1 MRFEL
6 AGRCDPTAVRLALV
20 ACRAPFRLERDRAR
34 RAIVVD
40 ATDARLAG
48 AAFLRAG
55 LMARP
60 APPWPEARAGRRG
73 ILLAGG
79 ASWCVG
85 KVPVDAAPDGTAA
98 VLVLAPV
105 PRDDALRALATCLR
119 AGWRRPFSRR
129 PRPLALAAARIAGGE
144 DGVVAARAYALAS
157 GTGDADAL
165 RAIAATRATR
175 LRAGALHAWQGI
187 ASPGGGVWR
196 SLAAFEAWWS

>member
-6 AGRCDPTAVRLALV
+6 AAPRDPIAVRLALV
-20 ACRAPFRLERDRAR
+20 ACRAPFRVERDGTR
-34 RAIVVD
+34 RAIVVAASD
-40 ATDARLAG
+40 AGLA

-55 LMARP
+55 LVARP

-119 AGWRRPFSRR
+119 AGGRGPFSRR
-129 PRPLALAAARIAGGE
+129 PRPLALVAARIAGGE
-144 DGVVAARAYALAS
+144 DGVVAARAYALA
-157 GTGDADAL
+157 TGSSDADAL
-165 RAIAATRATR
+165 RALAATRATR
-175 LRAGALHAWQGI
+175 LRAGALDAWREI
-187 ASPGGGVWR
+187 ASPRGGVWR